1 MYQQSVGTI
10 PEVVAVMDVKE
21 PKKQVGLLGGNFNP
35 IHLAH
40 LMIGEQVGQKLGFD
54 RVELLPSYLPPHVD
68 EKKTID
74 SQHRLN
80 MVELAVEDNPHLTVN
95 MVELARKGKSYTY
108 DTIKQLTTEHPDT
121 EYYFIIGG
129 DQVEYLPNWYKI
141 DELVQMVHF
150 VGVKRPGYEVD
161 SPYPII
167 WVDVPQIQLSS
178 SYIRQQ
184 VRQGCS
190 IRYLVPE
197 KVREY
202 IEEEG
207 LYLDEL

>member
-1 MYQQSVGTI
+1 
-10 PEVVAVMDVKE
+10 MDLKE
-21 PKKQVGLLGGNFNP
+21 PLKQVGLLGGNFNP

-40 LMIGEQVGQKLGFD
+40 LMIGEQIGQKLGFD
-54 RVELLPSYLPPHVD
+54 RVELLPSYLPPHID

-74 SQHRLN
+74 SQHRLK

-108 DTIKQLTTEHPDT
+108 DTIKQLTAEHPDT

-129 DQVEYLPNWYKI
+129 DQVEYLNTWHKI
-141 DELVQMVHF
+141 DELVHMVHF
-150 VGVKRPGYEVD
+150 VGVKRPGYEID